1 VRSLIALG
9 APPVFDMRVGGFG
22 PLVLAA
28 LPFALGWMARQKRPT
43 LWVVVVASLTSPD
56 PAVARYVLAFPAL
69 VLAAAAPSLA
79 TLATGGKWSRV
90 VLGAAVALVG
100 ASEIAYAVPGLAGDG
115 PRLLAYSGLTDEER
129 ALAVGADGPPTAIAA
144 ARARVGPGETF
155 AFDEN
160 MDLSD
165 LSWDLSQS
173 YEVVFLRRELMG
185 DELGRELERQ
195 RVRVLATGDL
205 APAGLWALSHPLQYG
220 RVSALPSC
228 RTGTCS
234 LFVRR

>member
-1 VRSLIALG
+1 
-9 APPVFDMRVGGFG
+9 MRVGGFG

-28 LPFALGWMARQKRPT
+28 VPFALGWIARQKSPA
-43 LWVVVVASLTSPD
+43 LWVVVVASLASPD

-69 VLAAAAPSLA
+69 VLAAAAPSLV
-79 TLATGGKWSRV
+79 TLAAGGKRSRL

-100 ASEIAYAVPGLAGDG
+100 ASELAYAAPGLAGEG
-115 PRLLAYSGLTDEER
+115 PPLLAYAGLSDAER
-129 ALAVGADGPPTAIAA
+129 ALAVGADGPPTTLAN

-155 AFDEN
+155 AFDET
-160 MDLSD
+160 MDLCD

-173 YEVVFLRRELMG
+173 YEVVFLPHQLKGE
-185 DELGRELERQ
+185 ELGRELENHH
-195 RVRVLATGDL
+195 VRVFASGDI